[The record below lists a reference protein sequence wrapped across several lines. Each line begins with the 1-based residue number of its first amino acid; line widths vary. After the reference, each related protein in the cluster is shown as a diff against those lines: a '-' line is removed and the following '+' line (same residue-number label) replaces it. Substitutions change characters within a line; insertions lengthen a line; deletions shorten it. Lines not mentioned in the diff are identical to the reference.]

1 MHYAANWKS
10 RERLKLSGD
19 LLFQQSMRL
28 VDLCNCWR
36 EYRIY
41 RHRTNTFLNFLSPF
55 FSFLKMF
62 WRAYF
67 VHWIARKKGV
77 KNFTEF
83 SYTQCV
89 LSRDLT
95 TKEFFHPLDSPREL
109 RLHPLQNSFHW
120 IMCEHGDINEPQH
133 ETTFL
138 PTARNE
144 FNFCWCVEIFFFCVC
159 ARCNVALFY
168 INICFKH
175 LQGISFFN
183 WLSNNQQQ
191 WLKVF

>member
-1 MHYAANWKS
+1 MQLLAWISNLSASNKHISQLPLAFFFIFENVLT
-10 RERLKLSGD
+10 RLFCSLNRKEKGSEKL
-19 LLFQQSMRL
+19 
-28 VDLCNCWR
+28 
-36 EYRIY
+36 YRIFLHTMRFESWFDY
-41 RHRTNTFLNFLSPF
+41 ERIFSSSWFPQRTS
-55 FSFLKMF
+55 
-62 WRAYF
+62 
-67 VHWIARKKGV
+67 
-77 KNFTEF
+77 
-83 SYTQCV
+83 
-89 LSRDLT
+89 
-95 TKEFFHPLDSPREL
+95 
-109 RLHPLQNSFHW
+109 LHPLQNSFHW

-144 FNFCWCVEIFFFCVC
+144 FNFCWCVEIYFFCVC